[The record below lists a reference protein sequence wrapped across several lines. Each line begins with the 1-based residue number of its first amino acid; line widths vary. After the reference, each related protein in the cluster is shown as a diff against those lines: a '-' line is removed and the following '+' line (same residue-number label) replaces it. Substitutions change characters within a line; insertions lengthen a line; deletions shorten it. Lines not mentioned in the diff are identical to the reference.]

1 MTSNFRPPRRI
12 AASVVV
18 VMLVAVTA
26 AIAMGLSYPD
36 PVSSGAL
43 GPDWQCTRLALVFTS
58 CTRVARFKTASA
70 EDGVTP
76 SCRQPKDWRRAMG
89 WLR

>member
-1 MTSNFRPPRRI
+1 MTSNFRLPRRI
-12 AASVVV
+12 AASVVI
-18 VMLVAVTA
+18 VMLVAMTA
-26 AIAMGLSYPD
+26 AIAMGLSHPD

-58 CTRVARFKTASA
+58 CTRVARLKTASA
-70 EDGVTP
+70 EGGAKP
-76 SCRQPKDWRRAMG
+76 SCRQQKTWRRAMG